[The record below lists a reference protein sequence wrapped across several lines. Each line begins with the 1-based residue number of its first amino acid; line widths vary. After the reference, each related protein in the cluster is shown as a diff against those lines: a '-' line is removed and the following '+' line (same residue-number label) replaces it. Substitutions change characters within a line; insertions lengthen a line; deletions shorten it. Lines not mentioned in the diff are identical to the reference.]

1 MSLIGQT
8 IKDTYQV
15 YEEIGQG
22 AAATVYMARDL
33 SRNRVVA
40 LKAIHPHL
48 TKEGRFL
55 ERFRLEAELLSKV
68 KSPHIV
74 QIYDFGKEDDVNYI
88 VMEYLEGKT
97 LSNIIQERGPLDVS
111 KVLYITRQIAECL
124 SAMSAAGIV
133 HRDIKPANIMFTPEG
148 QVKIMDFGIA
158 KGLVETG
165 LTQTGVLGTPH
176 YISPEQA
183 EGARKLDVRSD
194 IYSAGIVLFEM
205 LTGRVPYEETSPVAV
220 IMKHLT
226 APIPPIH
233 ELREDV
239 PEEVEDLM
247 RKCLA
252 KLPERRF
259 QTPQELIEA
268 IDLIQPPEVQP
279 VTSMAASEA
288 VLQQVQQLTATLD
301 ELHERVTSIESQPP
315 GPAPVAEAKWFSLQ
329 RAGLIFLAAF
339 VLLAGFFG
347 IMLPRPPSGEVAP
360 ADLDAQI
367 AAEVERQVEAV
378 PTALPPSGEVTPAD
392 LEAQIAAEV
401 ERQVEA
407 VPTALPPS
415 GEVTPA
421 DLEAQIAAEVER
433 QVEARLTDLPAASV
447 SSEEVCFELIAALQS
462 LGYSHCVYVSS
473 PDTGRVRWYTTE
485 DCSGS
490 GTEEPSPGQKQSI
503 SNVEIDPE
511 YPVYVKA
518 KWETWLPY
526 LIHMPYVT
534 CTRNP

>member
-15 YEEIGQG
+15 YEDVGQG

-55 ERFRLEAELLSKV
+55 ERFKLEAELLSQIT
-68 KSPHIV
+68 SPHIV

-111 KVLYITRQIAECL
+111 EALHITHQIAECL
-124 SAMSAAGIV
+124 DTMSAAGIV
-133 HRDIKPANIMFTPEG
+133 HRDIKPGNVMLTPEG

-183 EGARKLDVRSD
+183 EGGRKLDVRSD
-194 IYSAGIVLFEM
+194 IYSTGVVLFEM

-226 APIPPIH
+226 APIPSIH

-239 PEEVEDLM
+239 PEEVEDLT

-268 IDLIQPPEVQP
+268 IDRIQPPELQP
-279 VTSMAASEA
+279 ATSMAASEA
-288 VLQQVQQLTATLD
+288 VLQQIQQLTTTLD
-301 ELHERVTSIESQPP
+301 ELHERVTRMESHPP
-315 GPAPVAEAKWFSLQ
+315 GPAPVAEAKRPGLQ

-339 VLLAGFFG
+339 VLLIGFFG
-347 IMLPRPPSGEVAP
+347 IMLPRPLSGEVTPADLDAQIDARLTALPPSGEVTP
-360 ADLDAQI
+360 AYLDAQI
-367 AAEVERQVEAV
+367 AAEVERQVDAK
-378 PTALPPSGEVTPAD
+378 LPSSGEVTPAD
-392 LEAQIAAEV
+392 LDAQVAAEV
-401 ERQVEA
+401 ERQVDAKLTA
-407 VPTALPPS
+407 VLTASTPNELVHS
-415 GEVTPA
+415 SLWQGE
-421 DLEAQIAAEVER
+421 D
-433 QVEARLTDLPAASV
+433 
-447 SSEEVCFELIAALQS
+447 VCFELIAVLQS
-462 LGYSHCVYVSS
+462 LGYSHCVYASS
-473 PDTGRVRWYTTE
+473 PGTGRVIWYTTE
-485 DCSGS
+485 DCSDS
-490 GTEEPSPGQKQSI
+490 GTEEPSTKQRQSI
-503 SNVEIDPE
+503 WDVEIDPE
-511 YPVYVKA
+511 YPVYIKA
-518 KWETWLPY
+518 KWEAQLPY
-526 LIHMPYVT
+526 LI